1 MLPNFRLGELVYMTN
16 RLARGMPD
24 RPFTAKN
31 GPGMIV
37 EVTERRG
44 GFKPRYVVR
53 WLKSEIEMEF
63 HADSL
68 MRVIENEQ
76 TNL

>member
-1 MLPNFRLGELVYMTN
+1 MPTTFRLGELVYMTN
-16 RLARGMPD
+16 RLAPGAPD
-24 RPFTAKN
+24 LPFAEKN

-37 EVTERRG
+37 EVTARRG

-53 WLKSEIEMEF
+53 WLKSDLEMEF

-68 MRVIENEQ
+68 MRVIDER
-76 TNL
+76 